1 MAGQFDSIEALVS
14 IAAQLDSPKLDD
26 LYSAI
31 AQRISSSAATSIAE
45 AAGEL
50 SSMGIDPD
58 KYIAVPRSYIRNQR
72 ELVRMQTEQANA
84 AQQRQHAQELHDI
97 EVRRLNAAT
106 VSMEKH
112 VGVS

>member
-1 MAGQFDSIEALVS
+1 MAGQLDQIEALVS
-14 IAAQLDSPKLDD
+14 IAGQLDSPKLDD

-50 SSMGIDPD
+50 QSMGIDPD

-72 ELVRMQTEQANA
+72 ELSRMAMEQAKA
-84 AQQRQHAQELHDI
+84 AQALDHSQELHEQ

-106 VSMEKH
+106 VKLEQH
-112 VGVS
+112 VGV